1 MNHKLLTTH
10 ERFTRMFAHQD
21 ADRIPVL
28 DSPWEATIARWR
40 TEGMPSDIDYAD
52 YLGLDKIRVI
62 SADSSPRYPVET
74 IEQTDEY
81 RVHTT
86 AWGATLKDWKHAGGV
101 PQFLDFVIKDRD
113 VWAQAKARMTPSRDR
128 IDWNH
133 LARNYHRWRENGDWI
148 QGLLWFGF
156 DVTHSWTLG
165 TERVLYALVEQPEW
179 LVDVFNTML
188 DVNIAL
194 LEMVWDE
201 GYTFDSIMWY
211 DDMGYKHNQF
221 FSLRTYRN
229 LLKPVHKRA
238 VDWAH
243 SKGIK
248 AHLHSCGDIRPFV
261 PELVDIGVDALN
273 PLEVKAGMD
282 PVQLKQKYGKNLV
295 FHGGINAVLY
305 TDMEALEA
313 EMRRVIPI
321 MKQQGGYIFS
331 SDHSVP
337 SSVSLADFKRIIQ
350 LAKELGTY
358 E

>member
-1 MNHKLLTTH
+1 MSHKPLTTH

-28 DSPWEATIARWR
+28 DSPWEATIERWHN
-40 TEGMPSDIDYAD
+40 EGMPADTDFSD
-52 YLGLDKIRVI
+52 YLDLDKIQVI
-62 SADSSPRYPVET
+62 SVDSSPRYPVET
-74 IEQTDEY
+74 IEQTPEY

-86 AWGATLKDWKHAGGV
+86 AWGATLKDWRHAGGV
-101 PQFLDFVIKDRD
+101 PQFLDFEIKNPDI
-113 VWAQAKARMTPSRDR
+113 WSQAKARMTPSRDR
-128 IDWNH
+128 INWNH
-133 LARNYHRWRENGDWI
+133 LARNYSRWRANGDWI

-261 PELVDIGVDALN
+261 PELVEIGVDALN

-282 PVQLKQKYGKNLV
+282 PALLKQQFGKDLV

-305 TDMEALEA
+305 NDMEALEA

-337 SSVSLADFKRIIQ
+337 SSVSLADFKQIIR
-350 LAKELGTY
+350 LAKELGAY

>member
-1 MNHKLLTTH
+1 MSHKPLTTH

-28 DSPWEATIARWR
+28 DSPWEATIERWHN
-40 TEGMPSDIDYAD
+40 EGMPSDTDFSD
-52 YLGLDKIRVI
+52 YLDLDKIQVI
-62 SADSSPRYPVET
+62 SVDSSPRYPVET
-74 IEQTDEY
+74 IEQTPEY

-86 AWGATLKDWKHAGGV
+86 AWGATLKDWRHAGGV
-101 PQFLDFVIKDRD
+101 PQFLDFEIKNPDI
-113 VWAQAKARMTPSRDR
+113 WSQAKARMTPSRDR
-128 IDWNH
+128 INWNH
-133 LARNYHRWRENGDWI
+133 LARNYSRWRANGDWI

-165 TERVLYALVEQPEW
+165 TERVLYALIEQPEW

-261 PELVDIGVDALN
+261 PELVEIGVDALN

-282 PVQLKQKYGKNLV
+282 PALLKQQFGKDLV

-305 TDMEALEA
+305 NDMEALEA

-337 SSVSLADFKRIIQ
+337 SSVSLADFKQIIR
-350 LAKELGTY
+350 LAKELGAY

>member
-1 MNHKLLTTH
+1 MNHKPLTTH
-10 ERFTRMFAHQD
+10 ERFTRMFAHQE

-28 DSPWEATIARWR
+28 DSPWEATLERWR
-40 TEGMPSDIDYAD
+40 QEGMPVDTDFTD
-52 YLGLDKIRVI
+52 YLKLDRIEVI
-62 SADSSPRYPVET
+62 SVDSSPRYPVQT

-101 PQFLDFVIKDRD
+101 PQFLDFEIKDPDIWRD
-113 VWAQAKARMTPSRDR
+113 AKARMTPSRDR
-128 IDWNH
+128 INWNH
-133 LARNYHRWRENGDWI
+133 LAQNYPRWKKNGSWI

-165 TERVLYALVEQPEW
+165 TERVLYALVERPEW

-194 LEMVWDE
+194 LEMVWNE

-229 LLKPVHKRA
+229 LLKPVHQRA
-238 VDWAH
+238 VEWAH

-261 PELVDIGVDALN
+261 PELIEIGVDALN

-282 PVQLKQKYGKNLV
+282 PVLLKQKYGSKLV

-305 TDMEALEA
+305 TEIDALVE
-313 EMRRVIPI
+313 EMRRVIPV
-321 MKQQGGYIFS
+321 MKENGGYIFS

-337 SSVSLADFKRIIQ
+337 SSVSLRDFKRIIE
-350 LAKELGTY
+350 LAMKLGSY

>member
-1 MNHKLLTTH
+1 MKPLSTH
-10 ERFTRMFAHQD
+10 ERIARMFAHQD

-28 DSPWEATIARWR
+28 DSPWEATIERWQS
-40 TEGMPSDIDYAD
+40 EGMPKDVDYQD
-52 YLGLDKIRVI
+52 YFDLDHISVI
-62 SADSSPRYPVET
+62 SVDSSPRFPVQT
-74 IEQTDEY
+74 LEQTDEY

-86 AWGATLKDWKHAGGV
+86 SWGATLKDWKHAGGV
-101 PQFLDFVIKDRD
+101 PQFLDFVIKDPNS
-113 VWAQAKARMTPSRDR
+113 WQKAKARMLPSRDR
-128 IDWNH
+128 IDWAS
-133 LARNYHRWRENGDWI
+133 LDRNYKLWRGRGDWV

-156 DVTHSWTLG
+156 DVTHSWTVG
-165 TERVLYALVEQPEW
+165 TERVLLALVEDPEW
-179 LVDVFNTML
+179 LSDVFNTML

-194 LEMVWDE
+194 LEMVWDA

-221 FSLRTYRN
+221 FSLRTYRQ

-243 SKGIK
+243 AKGIK

-282 PVQLKQKYGKNLV
+282 PLQIKQQFGDKLV
-295 FHGGINAVLY
+295 LHGGINAVLY
-305 TDMEALEA
+305 NDLEALEA
-313 EMRRVIPI
+313 EMRRVIPAV
-321 MKQQGGYIFS
+321 KQNGGYIFS

-337 SSVSLADFKRIIQ
+337 SSVSLDAFRHIIE
-350 LAKELGTY
+350 LAKELGAY
-358 E
+358 